1 LLGASRGCI
10 SSKKK
15 EGGFFMIKLVEIYE
29 DQYWDSRTE
38 YESNSVKT
46 RYKLREV
53 FLNPEY
59 ITSMQSDSS
68 HKIMLSSG
76 LLVVEGDKKLNP
88 MQRFTKINYIS
99 GNTTKE
105 IVVVANVEE
114 LVQRVNS
121 GKTLLKG

>member
-1 LLGASRGCI
+1 
-10 SSKKK
+10 
-15 EGGFFMIKLVEIYE
+15 MIKLIEIYE
-29 DQYWDSRTE
+29 DQFWDGPAARRAGF
-38 YESNSVKT
+38 ESNSVKT

-76 LLVVEGDKKLNP
+76 LLIVEGDKKLNP

-105 IVVVANVEE
+105 IVVVASVEE
-114 LVQRVNS
+114 LVERVNS

>member
-1 LLGASRGCI
+1 
-10 SSKKK
+10 
-15 EGGFFMIKLVEIYE
+15 MIKLIEIYE
-29 DQYWDSRTE
+29 DQYWDSRAE
-38 YESNSVKT
+38 YKSESVKA

-59 ITSMQSDSS
+59 ITSMQSDLSYQR
-68 HKIMLSSG
+68 KLSSN
-76 LLVVEGDKKLNP
+76 LLVVEGDRKLNS

-99 GNTTKE
+99 GNTAKE
-105 IVVVANVEE
+105 IVVVASVEE

>member
-1 LLGASRGCI
+1 
-10 SSKKK
+10 
-15 EGGFFMIKLVEIYE
+15 MIKLIEIYE
-29 DQYWDSRTE
+29 DQYWDSRAE
-38 YESNSVKT
+38 YKPESAKA

-59 ITSMQSDSS
+59 ITSMQSDFSYQR
-68 HKIMLSSG
+68 KLSAN
-76 LLVVEGDKKLNP
+76 LLVVEGDKKLNS

-99 GNTTKE
+99 GNTAKE
-105 IVVVANVEE
+105 IVVVASVEE